1 MNKWTRPF
9 EGRPASASPA
19 GSNASRL
26 DHQYFAFLSYSHKDA
41 ADADWLHKEL
51 ERFRVPSS
59 LAGRLTATG
68 VVPKRLT
75 PIFRDRHEL
84 AAAHDLGSEIRE
96 ALAASHCLIILCS
109 PAAATSKW
117 TNAEIEEFKRVHPEG
132 CIIAAVVAGEP
143 FASEMPG
150 REAEEC
156 FPPALR
162 QKYDRRGRPTGKRA
176 EPLAADL
183 RQEADGRRLG
193 FLKIVAGMLGLG
205 LDDLVQRDHLRR
217 QRRLAAIAG
226 GSVAGMLVASVLAVS
241 AFQARDDAR
250 EQRRQAESLVEF
262 MVGDLKDKLE
272 PLGRLDILDSVGI
285 KALAYYQKQDPS
297 ELSDDALLQ
306 RSKAL
311 TLLGQVA
318 SQRGD
323 LVAAIGYYRAAF
335 EGTAEALSRAPDDPQ
350 RIFDHAQNVFYV
362 GDMAFRRGQ
371 RQQAESAMREY
382 KRLARQLIAIDPGNP
397 DWQMEGIY
405 ADTNLGVML
414 YDEGRYAEAAAVFEN
429 ALVEREKLSVADP
442 SDPQFK
448 KALIEGLSWLMAAR
462 ELQGRLDDAV
472 AAGERQIELLQPLV
486 ADPAADADYKRQAA
500 VAYMTVGRI
509 SAARGDYS
517 GGADHL
523 RTSLALSSRLSAAE
537 PANTVWL
544 ARGAWAALQLA
555 RVQLAAG
562 AVDEASAL
570 VRKGCDVADRL
581 VARDRSVVEWR
592 LDLRSECLELRA
604 RVAMRRGAFAEA
616 EEVADQLVSLTTAE
630 AARSGSAKPQVA
642 KSNAYLVQGLALRA
656 SGDHEAATQAFRKA
670 AASWPRGAPEPPVET
685 ARRVLILKG
694 VGRAEEAAKL
704 AAKLERLGYRE
715 PIYLR
720 DSRSL
725 G

>member
-9 EGRPASASPA
+9 EGRLASASPA
-19 GSNASRL
+19 GSSASRL
-26 DHQYFAFLSYSHKDA
+26 DPQYFAFLSYSHRDT

-59 LAGRLTATG
+59 LAGRLTSAG
-68 VVPKRLT
+68 VIPKRLT

-96 ALAASHCLIILCS
+96 ALAASHCLIVLCS
-109 PAAATSKW
+109 PDAAGSKW

-132 CIIAAVVAGEP
+132 CIIAAIVGGEP

-183 RQEADGRRLG
+183 RKEGDGRRLG

-217 QRRLAAIAG
+217 QRRLAGIAV
-226 GSVAGMLVASVLAVS
+226 GSVAGMIVASVLAVT
-241 AFQARDDAR
+241 AIQARDDAR

-297 ELSDDALLQ
+297 ELSDSALAQ

-318 SQRGD
+318 GDRGD
-323 LVAAIGYYRAAF
+323 LVAAMGYYRAAF
-335 EGTAEALSRAPDDPQ
+335 AGTAEALRRSPEDPQ

-362 GDMAFRRGQ
+362 GEIERKRGQ
-371 RQQAESAMREY
+371 RQRAEAAMREY
-382 KRLARQLIAIDPGNP
+382 KRMARQLIAIDPTNLE
-397 DWQMEGIY
+397 WQMEGIY

-414 YDEGRYAEAAAVFEN
+414 HDQGRFAEAAATFEN
-429 ALVEREKLSVADP
+429 ALVEREKLAVGDP
-442 SDPQFK
+442 SNPQFK
-448 KALIEGLSWLMAAR
+448 KSLIEGLSWLMSAR
-462 ELQGRLDDAV
+462 ELQGRLADSIV
-472 AAGERQIELLQPLV
+472 AGERQIELLKPLV
-486 ADPAADADYKRQAA
+486 SDPAADTDYKRQAA
-500 VAYMTVGRI
+500 VAYLTLGRVN
-509 SAARGDYS
+509 AARGDLAAGTDYLRRS
-517 GGADHL
+517 LEVAD
-523 RTSLALSSRLSAAE
+523 RLSAAE
-537 PANTVWL
+537 PANTFWL
-544 ARGAWAALQLA
+544 GRGAWARFELA
-555 RVQLAAG
+555 RALLAAG
-562 AVDEASAL
+562 SIDTASEL
-570 VRKGCDVADRL
+570 IRGGCDMADRL
-581 VARDRSVVEWR
+581 VARDRSVVDWN
-592 LDLRSECLELRA
+592 LGLRSECLELRT
-604 RVAMRRGAFAEA
+604 RIAMRRGALAEAREEA
-616 EEVADQLVSLTTAE
+616 EELVSVAAAE
-630 AARSGSAKPQVA
+630 AAKGQSVVA
-642 KSNAYLVQGLALRA
+642 QRTLANAYLVQGLASRSTGDSKA
-656 SGDHEAATQAFRKA
+656 SAQAFRNA
-670 AASWPRGAPEPPVET
+670 AASWPRNASEPPAQL

-694 VGRAEEAAKL
+694 SGRADEASNL
-704 AAKLERLGYRE
+704 AAKLERMGYRE
-715 PIYLR
+715 PLYLS

-725 G
+725 D